1 MPQVMERGW
10 VSKAPRLRH
19 VAPFDGIRGFGVVGV
34 MAGHALPFAT
44 LSFSAIVD
52 VFFVISGFLI
62 TTLLLQEHRDTGG
75 VDVRKFYARRLLRL
89 LPALYVMLAG
99 TAVIAIII
107 KATGHMRVDQTL
119 GGLAKE
125 MVASVLYIHNI
136 VYPSNNGPWI
146 DHLWTLSIEEQ
157 FYLVI
162 GVVALIFIV
171 KGRIK
176 AVTTLLLVGIALV
189 QLSRLFVVAG
199 PLKAVAGA
207 VWIQR
212 PDSLMVGMIGAIISA
227 HLADPMS
234 ERTKRTLSTLGYIA
248 IPILFFSVWASTG
261 LMRTLGWN
269 HPYIPED
276 LRAMLDA
283 GQRPKDFYWFQW
295 GNTAAS
301 WSMMTITLCAFRI
314 PEWLPNRFLSIKAW
328 VWTGGLLSY
337 SLYLWHVP
345 IQELVAALLGIE
357 RDNDGLGG
365 SVPRFV
371 WVALAITVPFL
382 VAYPSYKFVETR
394 AMKIKNRFSVT
405 GDARHAAAPA
415 EGS

>member
-1 MPQVMERGW
+1 MNRGW
-10 VSKAPRLRH
+10 VSRAPRLRH
-19 VAPFDGIRGFGVVGV
+19 VAPFDGIRGFGVIGV
-34 MAGHALPFAT
+34 MAGHALPLAT

-75 VDVRKFYARRLLRL
+75 VNVRKFYARRVLRL
-89 LPALYVMLAG
+89 LPALYAMLAG
-99 TAVIAIII
+99 TAVIAVII
-107 KATGHMRVDQTL
+107 KATGNMRPDQTL

-125 MVASVLYIHNI
+125 MVAAVLYIHNI
-136 VYPSNNGPWI
+136 VYPANNGPWI

-176 AVTTLLLVGIALV
+176 AVTALLLAAIALV
-189 QLSRLFVVAG
+189 QLSRMFVVAG

-207 VWIQR
+207 IWIQR

-227 HLADPMS
+227 HLADPLP
-234 ERTKRTLSTLGYIA
+234 ERSRRILGAAGYVA
-248 IPILFFSVWASTG
+248 IPILFFAVWSSTG

-269 HPYIPED
+269 HPYLPDD
-276 LRAMLDA
+276 LRALLDA
-283 GQRPKDFYWFQW
+283 GRRPEGVYWFQW
-295 GNTAAS
+295 GNTAAN
-301 WSMMTITLCAFRI
+301 WSMMVITLCAFRV

-345 IQELVAALLGIE
+345 VQELMHALLP
-357 RDNDGLGG
+357 DL
-365 SVPRFV
+365 PRPL
-371 WVALAITVPFL
+371 WVALAVTVPFAI
-382 VAYPSYKFVETR
+382 AYPSYRFVETR
-394 AMKIKNRFSVT
+394 AMTIKNRFAVT
-405 GDARHAAAPA
+405 APGDR
-415 EGS
+415 